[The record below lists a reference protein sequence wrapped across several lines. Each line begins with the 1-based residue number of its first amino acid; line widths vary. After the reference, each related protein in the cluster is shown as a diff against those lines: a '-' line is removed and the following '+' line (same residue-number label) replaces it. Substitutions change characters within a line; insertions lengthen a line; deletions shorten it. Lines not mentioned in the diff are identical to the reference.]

1 MSARLATTILL
12 LREAPTGIEVFMVRR
27 NRRVGFLP
35 DAWVFP
41 GGRVDGADHLDG
53 HPALRGGEASLALL
67 GLPRAQGLPLLVAG
81 VRETFEEAG
90 IWLGDGRLPDGAR
103 GPLARGE
110 TRLAELLDAYGA
122 TVDLDRLRPW
132 SWWIT
137 PEAEPRRYDTR
148 FFVARADGEVGRHDD
163 GETVESGWFDPRE
176 VLRDATI
183 DRFPL
188 APPTWWTLR
197 ELAGCA
203 TVAHALAQRDR
214 PCPPIQPVLRFDEHG
229 PELLLPGHPEHP
241 HPAVEG
247 LATRLTFE
255 ERRWVAWSGEDRLPA
270 LP

>member
-12 LREAPTGIEVFMVRR
+12 LREAPAGFEVFMVRR

-41 GGRVDGADHLDG
+41 GGRVDEADALDG
-53 HPALRGGEASLALL
+53 HPAVRGGAAVLDLL
-67 GLPRAQGLPLLVAG
+67 DLPREQGVRLLVAG

-90 IWLGDGRLPDGAR
+90 IWLGEGRLPEAAR

-110 TRLAELLDAYGA
+110 LRLDALLEAHGA

-148 FFVARADGEVGRHDD
+148 FLVARAEGDVGRHDD

-176 VLRDATI
+176 VLRDASI

-197 ELAGCA
+197 ELAGCRS
-203 TVAHALAQRDR
+203 VPHALARRDR
-214 PCPPIQPVLRFDEHG
+214 PCPPIQPILRFDERG
-229 PELLLPGHPEHP
+229 PELLLPGHPAHP
-241 HPAVEG
+241 APAVEG

-255 ERRWVAWSGEDRLPA
+255 DRRWVAWRGDERLPA